1 MKDAYGVHHLD
12 PTDKYRDKYSKSIRK
27 TNKLA
32 IKFFGSVIRWFIFFR
47 TVPASWLTALHRGS
61 IDLEGKKQV
70 QTQRKTMISVTNFTR
85 RLAENPHWIT
95 EIYVLFFFFNVFQYF
110 LLAFCF

>member
-1 MKDAYGVHHLD
+1 MKDAYGVHNLD
-12 PTDKYRDKYSKSIRK
+12 PSDKYRDKYSKSIRK

-32 IKFFGSVIRWFIFFR
+32 IKFFGSVIRWFIFFS

-70 QTQRKTMISVTNFTR
+70 QTQRRRMISVTNFTR

-95 EIYVLFFFFNVFQYF
+95 ETYVLFFFLMFSSTFY
-110 LLAFCF
+110 